1 MALLDGLLGGGIFGG
16 GTAKAAEN
24 LANPKSNA
32 ANSTSNNKKSAASP
46 STSNTGST
54 QDKGTQDKGLTVTP
68 LYQSTSGNKNTRT
81 YRVTDNNTGKS
92 TQTAYANI
100 DAAGLIDYYTEKGQ
114 TEYVTPSLQ
123 AIAQYE
129 ADNKNTPGSESGTYY
144 DAFSSSGT
152 LVDRSTGIK
161 SAVTAPSQTVYL
173 SDKSGTPTASNAPDT
188 YTGQRMPTFGDLG
201 KAIGDGMSSIPVV
214 GDIWNTAGQAVGSAW
229 ETAGQAVDTVLGAH
243 DSLYESDNLVENG
256 VGLITDIFL
265 PLDLAKTAKKAADG
279 GEVTGWDVFNSVVDI
294 VGLIPGVGWA
304 AKGAVKA
311 VGKTVPWIGAGLNL
325 TLNDDISETPTDD
338 IREESNA
345 VKLLREALNG
355 DGADTPVLP
364 TLTPTTPGIPDVPS
378 TPSTPGTPDTP
389 TDAGDDGDLLAFLA
403 GLITGQ
409 SGSGGNSPGGG
420 GMTEQTYI
428 EPEAKSNITQ
438 YLPLIAVI
446 GGVVL
451 LGVLASRKEA

>member
-1 MALLDGLLGGGIFGG
+1 MVLPLIVGALAGGQ
-16 GTAKAAEN
+16 A
-24 LANPKSNA
+24 LASALTSTITN
-32 ANSTSNNKKSAASP
+32 ANSSTSDDKKSTASP

-54 QDKGTQDKGLTVTP
+54 QDKGHTVTP
-68 LYQSTSGNKNTRT
+68 LYQSTSGSKNTRT

-92 TQTAYANI
+92 TQTAYAGI

-114 TEYVTPSLQ
+114 TENVTPALQ

-173 SDKSGTPTASNAPDT
+173 SDKSGTPRASTAPDT
-188 YTGQRMPTFGDLG
+188 PGMPDFGDLG
-201 KAIGDGMSSIPVV
+201 KAIGDGVSSIPVV

-229 ETAGQAVDTVLGAH
+229 ETAGQAVDTVLGYH
-243 DSLYESDNLVENG
+243 DSLYESDNPLDIGLGLV
-256 VGLITDIFL
+256 TDVLL

-279 GEVTGWDVFNSVVDI
+279 EEVTGWDVFNSAVDI

-304 AKGAVKA
+304 IKALKGA
-311 VGKTVPWIGAGLNL
+311 TQGLGLVTNL
-325 TLNDDISETPTDD
+325 TLNTDDTSTPDIPGNPDNPGSPDTPT
-338 IREESNA
+338 NPT
-345 VKLLREALNG
+345 NPTNP
-355 DGADTPVLP
+355 DT
-364 TLTPTTPGIPDVPS
+364 PDVPS
-378 TPSTPGTPDTP
+378 TPA
-389 TDAGDDGDLLAFLA
+389 DAGDDGTSDLFAFLA
-403 GLITGQ
+403 GLIAGR
-409 SGSGGNSPGGG
+409 SGSGDGSSGGG
-420 GMTEQTYI
+420 TVEQTYI
-428 EPEAKSNITQ
+428 EPEAKSNLTQ